1 VATVYVRHFNLNK
14 SLNDDE
20 VLGFWKFMIEELKPA
35 VEEVNGINSVK
46 YYSGAGALRADL
58 RLVIDMGDGGAY
70 ERLLHDSTVRR
81 LLARMYAALDL
92 DTSTQLFNREIDSEL
107 IAALSSAVEELVE
120 EHKVAG
126 RTLVGGNLGAFT
138 AGLGLGREVGEQIVE
153 QQRSNPNS

>member
-1 VATVYVRHFNLNK
+1 MATVYVRHFNLNK

-20 VLGFWKFMIEELKPA
+20 VLGFWKFMIEEFKQA

-58 RLVIDMGDGGAY
+58 RLVIDMGDGGSY
-70 ERLLHDSTVRR
+70 ERALHDSNVSR
-81 LLARMYAALDL
+81 LLARMYKALEL